1 MFASC
6 YLFCFLQ
13 NAVSKAKELVLVHQ
27 EYQRGLHVFEDWLE
41 KEQAS
46 LASLSHPE
54 GNVDTLENTLQQL
67 QVETLWSF
75 MSTLYGYDQRRE

>member
-1 MFASC
+1 M
-6 YLFCFLQ
+6 Q

-67 QVETLWSF
+67 QVETLCLCRIGHEQKMQNNLLIYSIVA
-75 MSTLYGYDQRRE
+75 